1 MNTENVAALC
11 IAACILGI
19 FGLFTGCTVNEHMEQ
34 TARVKAACADAS
46 SHACSTAIAR
56 TSLSGP

>member
-1 MNTENVAALC
+1 MSLEKLVAIC
-11 IAACILGI
+11 ITLGVLGI
-19 FGLFTGCTVNEHMEQ
+19 FASFTGCIINSQMEQ
-34 TARVKAACADAS
+34 SSRVKAACADAS